1 MASNIN
7 ANNIDGFYPVAGQ
20 DNDSQGFR
28 DNFTNTRTNFQF
40 AADEITD
47 LQDKVIVKAPLQ
59 GGGNIEVI
67 NNMGGQP
74 LINFEARNV
83 KYTSVNLGTVTGSQN
98 IDYALGSYYKLIT
111 GGSVNLSFINWPTE
125 GATPDT
131 PFGEVTVEV
140 TVNNVA
146 HTITLTSG
154 SAWKNAVGVQG
165 AAVSGS
171 TAVITVPTTGV
182 YRFTVSTDD
191 GGSALTLSEVNQ
203 QIQPFNNS
211 QEVANIAVSNVVS
224 VGTTVSVFDTTNGNL
239 ATLAAGVS
247 GQVKILAAAN
257 VAAGNLEITVAN
269 PAWTGSGTVEFY
281 GQGQTATFYY
291 TDSKWFCIGTG
302 PDATGNIPTFS

>member
-47 LQDKVIVKAPLQ
+47 LQQKVIVKAPLQ
-59 GGGNIEVI
+59 GGGNIEQI

-74 LINFEARNV
+74 LINFRAQDVAFTRV
-83 KYTSVNLGTVTGSQN
+83 PLGNITGTQN
-98 IDYALGSYYKLIT
+98 IVYSLGSYQTLNTAGNVTLNFIDWPDA
-111 GGSVNLSFINWPTE
+111 NLV
-125 GATPDT
+125 
-131 PFGEVTVEV
+131 GEVNISVFA
-140 TVNNVA
+140 NAA
-146 HTITLTSG
+146 HTLTLTSLQRWENVTG
-154 SAWKNAVGVQG
+154 TQG
-165 AAVSGS
+165 ANIVGNTS
-171 TAVITVPTTGV
+171 AVINFPTTGE
-182 YRFTVSTDD
+182 YTFTVSTDD
-191 GGSALTLSEVNQ
+191 GGNTLKLSEVNK

-211 QEVANIAVSNVVS
+211 VEAANIAASNVVS
-224 VGTTVSVFDTTNGNL
+224 VGTTVSVFDTTDGNL
-239 ATLAAGVS
+239 ATLAAGVA

-257 VAAGNLEITVAN
+257 VAAGNLEITVTN

-291 TDSKWFCIGTG
+291 ANSKWFCIGTG
-302 PDATGNIPTFS
+302 PDATGNIAKFS

>member
-47 LQDKVIVKAPLQ
+47 LQDKTILKAPLAS
-59 GGGNIEVI
+59 GGNIEVI
-67 NNMGGQP
+67 NNMAGVP
-74 LINFEARNV
+74 LIDFEARDV
-83 KYTSVNLGTVTGSQN
+83 SYTFENLGTVSGSQIIN
-98 IDYALGSYYKLIT
+98 YALGSYQQLST
-111 GGSVNLSFINWPTE
+111 SGSVNLVFTGVNANWPAS
-125 GATPDT
+125 GIAA
-131 PFGEVTVEV
+131 EVTVKVNV
-140 TVNNVA
+140 TNVA

-154 SAWKNAVGVQG
+154 STWRNAVGVQG
-165 AAVSGS
+165 AAVSGT

-182 YRFTVSTDD
+182 YQFTVYTNDSGAT
-191 GGSALTLSEVNQ
+191 LTLSEVNK

-211 QEVANIAVSNVVS
+211 LEVANIAASNVVS
-224 VGTTVSVFDTTNGNL
+224 ISTTVSVFDTTGGNL
-239 ATLAAGVS
+239 ATLAAGVA

-257 VAAGNLEITVAN
+257 VAAGNLEITVIN

-291 TDSKWFCIGTG
+291 ANSKWFCIGTG
-302 PDATGNIPTFS
+302 PDATGNIAKFS

>member
-47 LQDKVIVKAPLQ
+47 LQDKTILKAPLA

-67 NNMGGQP
+67 NNMAGAP
-74 LINFEARNV
+74 LIDFETRDV
-83 KYTSVNLGTVTGSQN
+83 SYTFENLGTIAGSQTIN
-98 IDYALGSYYKLIT
+98 YALGSYQQLST
-111 GGSVNLSFINWPTE
+111 SGSVNLSFTNWPAA
-125 GATPDT
+125 GIA
-131 PFGEVTVEV
+131 GEVTVAV
-140 TVNNVA
+140 SVASVA
-146 HTITLTSG
+146 HTITLTSA
-154 SAWKNAVGVQG
+154 SAWRNAVGVQG
-165 AAVSGS
+165 AAVSGT

-182 YRFTVSTDD
+182 YRFTVYTND
-191 GGSALTLSEVNQ
+191 GGATLTLSEVNK

-211 QEVANIAVSNVVS
+211 VEVANIAASNVVS
-224 VGTTVSVFDTTNGNL
+224 VGTTVSVFDTTGGNL
-239 ATLAAGVS
+239 ASLAAGVA

-291 TDSKWFCIGTG
+291 ADSKWFCIGTG
-302 PDATGNIPTFS
+302 PDATGNIAKFS

>member
-47 LQDKVIVKAPLQ
+47 LQDKTILKAPLS

-67 NNMGGQP
+67 NNMAGAP
-74 LINFEARNV
+74 LIDFEARDV
-83 KYTSVNLGTVTGSQN
+83 SYTFENLGTVSGSQN
-98 IDYALGSYYKLIT
+98 INYALGSYQQLST
-111 GGSVNLSFINWPTE
+111 SGSVNLSFTNWPAV
-125 GATPDT
+125 GIA
-131 PFGEVTVEV
+131 GEVTVAVSV
-140 TVNNVA
+140 TSVA

-154 SAWKNAVGVQG
+154 STWRNAVGVQG
-165 AAVSGS
+165 AAVSGT
-171 TAVITVPTTGV
+171 TAVITAPTTGV
-182 YRFTVSTDD
+182 YRFTVYTND
-191 GGSALTLSEVNQ
+191 GGATLTLSEVNK

-211 QEVANIAVSNVVS
+211 LEVANIAASNVVS
-224 VGTTVSVFDTTNGNL
+224 VGTTVSVFDTTGGNL
-239 ATLAAGVS
+239 ATLAAGVA

-257 VAAGNLEITVAN
+257 VAAGNLEVTVAN

-291 TDSKWFCIGTG
+291 ADSKWFCIGTG
-302 PDATGNIPTFS
+302 PDATGNIAKFS

>member
-47 LQDKVIVKAPLQ
+47 LQEKAILKAPLQ

-67 NNMGGQP
+67 NNMAGAP
-74 LINFEARNV
+74 LIDFEARDV
-83 KYTSVNLGTVTGSQN
+83 SYTFENLGTVSGSQN
-98 IDYALGSYYKLIT
+98 IDYSLGSYQQLST
-111 GGSVNLSFINWPTE
+111 SGSVNLAFTNWPAV
-125 GATPDT
+125 GIA
-131 PFGEVTVEV
+131 GEVTVA
-140 TVNNVA
+140 VNITDVA

-154 SAWKNAVGVQG
+154 SAWRNAVGVQG
-165 AAVSGS
+165 AAVSGT
-171 TAVITVPTTGV
+171 TAVITVPTEGV
-182 YRFTVSTDD
+182 YRFAVYTND
-191 GGSALTLSEVNQ
+191 GGATLTLSEVNK

-211 QEVANIAVSNVVS
+211 TEISDLPVGNIVSLA
-224 VGTTVSVFDTTNGNL
+224 TTVSVFDTTGGNL
-239 ATLAAGVS
+239 ATLAAGVA

-257 VAAGNLEITVAN
+257 VAAGNLEVTVAN

-302 PDATGNIPTFS
+302 PDATGNIPAFS